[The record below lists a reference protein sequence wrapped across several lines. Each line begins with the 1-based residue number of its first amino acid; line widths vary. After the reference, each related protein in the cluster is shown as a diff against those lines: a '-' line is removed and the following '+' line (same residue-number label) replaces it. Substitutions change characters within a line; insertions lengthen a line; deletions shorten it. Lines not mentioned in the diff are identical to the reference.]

1 MEVTLTKQ
9 KKSVEKK
16 KGEKHSSRNLCHS
29 YLHAQRA
36 EQQGKGPTRDLLAPL
51 RDQRHLHAAQGALGL
66 RLGGVVLFFEGG
78 DDVANPVA
86 AASRRSA
93 SIADGVSVV
102 EALLRSRPLAAS
114 DVFIVL
120 SAREDAA

>member
-1 MEVTLTKQ
+1 M
-9 KKSVEKK
+9 
-16 KGEKHSSRNLCHS
+16 
-29 YLHAQRA
+29 
-36 EQQGKGPTRDLLAPL
+36 
-51 RDQRHLHAAQGALGL
+51 
-66 RLGGVVLFFEGG
+66 LFFEGG

>member
-16 KGEKHSSRNLCHS
+16 KGKKHSSRNLCPS
-29 YLHAQRA
+29 Y
-36 EQQGKGPTRDLLAPL
+36 
-51 RDQRHLHAAQGALGL
+51 LHAAQGALGL